1 MAAIATLDT
10 LSDSYF
16 DIIKRKIKFLLNVR
30 FLVFKVLPMIQKS
43 ASSKILTLVKSAAA
57 ALLLPVMFIYIMI
70 AKPDYKIMN
79 GLAHIVLPVANVVGD
94 VITWPVRVVGDMF
107 DNLHELATLRSE
119 NAELRVRLDDA
130 LAQQN
135 KCQVAMAEND
145 SLQHLMNIVNE
156 IPQRTVIADVIHET
170 RALHHN
176 TFLINRGKSDGVD
189 TGMVVVSPSNQF
201 AGMIIDAGENFARV
215 RSVTDSDTNIAVN
228 IAGYEV
234 YGFLSGNASRS
245 PTVGLFSDPQFK
257 SAPGLTLVTSNIS
270 GVLPSGIFVGT
281 TKKNS
286 YVDVLQPRTLSRVIV
301 LQFDTESGYKK

>member
-1 MAAIATLDT
+1 
-10 LSDSYF
+10 
-16 DIIKRKIKFLLNVR
+16 
-30 FLVFKVLPMIQKS
+30 
-43 ASSKILTLVKSAAA
+43 
-57 ALLLPVMFIYIMI
+57 
-70 AKPDYKIMN
+70 MN

-130 LAQQN
+130 LSQQN
-135 KCQVAMAEND
+135 KCHIAMAEND
-145 SLQHLMNIVNE
+145 SLQHLMNIVNK
-156 IPQRTVIADVIHET
+156 IPQRTVIADVVHET

-189 TGMVVVSPSNQF
+189 AGMVVVSPSNQF
-201 AGMIIDAGENFARV
+201 AGIIIDAGENFARV

-245 PTVGLFSDPQFK
+245 PTVGLFSDPQFR

-270 GVLPSGIFVGT
+270 GVLPHGIFVGT